1 MTSFSPNFYGMK
13 FCQFIDSCENRTILS
28 DVISGR
34 FLYRRMLKKLQT
46 KDFGLNFQNNKKF
59 WDLHLQS
66 ARYEQYKVPYF
77 PIFKLK
83 NLENWKSLRH
93 KNSALD

>member
-1 MTSFSPNFYGMK
+1 MK
-13 FCQFIDSCENRTILS
+13 FFEFIESCVIRTILS

-46 KDFGLNFQNNKKF
+46 EDFGLNFQINKKF
-59 WDLHLQS
+59 WDLHLQT

-83 NLENWKSLRH
+83 NLGNSKSLRH

>member
-1 MTSFSPNFYGMK
+1 MTRIMSHILLVNAKEQIEYSFDGPG
-13 FCQFIDSCENRTILS
+13 D
-28 DVISGR
+28 
-34 FLYRRMLKKLQT
+34 LYRRMLKKLQT

-83 NLENWKSLRH
+83 NLEN
-93 KNSALD
+93 

>member
-1 MTSFSPNFYGMK
+1 MK
-13 FCQFIDSCENRTILS
+13 FCEFSESYGNRTILS

>member
-1 MTSFSPNFYGMK
+1 MK
-13 FCQFIDSCENRTILS
+13 FFEFIESCVIRTILS
-28 DVISGR
+28 DVISGQ

-46 KDFGLNFQNNKKF
+46 EDFGLNFQINKKF
-59 WDLHLQS
+59 WDLHLQT

-83 NLENWKSLRH
+83 NLGNSKSLKH

>member
-1 MTSFSPNFYGMK
+1 MTSFSPNFYGME

-46 KDFGLNFQNNKKF
+46 QDFGLNFQIKKDF
-59 WDLHLQS
+59 CELHLQS
-66 ARYEQYKVPYF
+66 ARNEQYKVPYF
-77 PIFKLK
+77 SIFKLK
-83 NLENWKSLRH
+83 NLRKSKSSRY
-93 KNSALD
+93 KNSLLD

>member
-1 MTSFSPNFYGMK
+1 
-13 FCQFIDSCENRTILS
+13 
-28 DVISGR
+28 
-34 FLYRRMLKKLQT
+34 MLKKLQT

-83 NLENWKSLRH
+83 NLEN
-93 KNSALD
+93 